1 VRFLP
6 ARTAQ
11 INQPYL
17 TMTVYFAIE
26 DRYMVYTDLQIGKY
40 CRHGYEP
47 RKTVWVY
54 NTLNLGNKQWT
65 GR

>member
-1 VRFLP
+1 
-6 ARTAQ
+6 
-11 INQPYL
+11 
-17 TMTVYFAIE
+17 MTVYFAIE